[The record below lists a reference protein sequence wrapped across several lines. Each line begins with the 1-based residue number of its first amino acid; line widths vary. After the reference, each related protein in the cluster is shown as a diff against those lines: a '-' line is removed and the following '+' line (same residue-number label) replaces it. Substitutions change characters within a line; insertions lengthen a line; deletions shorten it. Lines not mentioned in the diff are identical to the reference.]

1 MAAHPLL
8 AVLQNAAAGRFPP
21 VDGAVD
27 VLPRWRSLEAVI
39 AFTGHAFV
47 ATALEADAIRA
58 AGADGY
64 GGAHDARFLTWLA
77 GEDGWIG
84 CLDNLLVAPG
94 LDAPALPERSDLDDH
109 PRVRLARNLRV
120 DVHVYG
126 DDRGLVIIGTGMA
139 GRLDVSVE
147 IPEHAR
153 SRGAGRSL
161 ITDARGL
168 ACEAGWLFASVSPGN
183 AASLRAF
190 LAAGFRP
197 IGGEVLL
204 RPAREAR

>member
-1 MAAHPLL
+1 MAPHPLL
-8 AVLQNAAAGRFPP
+8 AVLEDAAAGRFPP

-27 VLPRWRSLEAVI
+27 VLPSWRSLEAVI

-64 GGAHDARFLTWLA
+64 GGAHNARFLTWLA
-77 GEDGWIG
+77 GRDGWIG

-94 LDAPALPERSDLDDH
+94 LDAPALPERFDLDDH
-109 PRVRLARNLRV
+109 PRTRLARNLRV
-120 DVHVYG
+120 DVRVYG
-126 DDRGLVIIGTGMA
+126 DDRGLVILGTGVA

-147 IPEHAR
+147 VPESAR
-153 SRGAGRSL
+153 SRGVGRSL

-168 ACEAGWLFASVSPGN
+168 VGKADWLFASISPGN

-204 RPAREAR
+204 RPARGSR